1 MPRLRICRYKVRVK
15 RGLPNSIGCRA
26 INQSCQRL
34 SSYTLVNVSC
44 PAPIETPMVQN
55 TDECQKKKYSNFDI
69 AVVMFSGISMNRL
82 SDPDEVAS
90 AILFLASEHSGVITG
105 AGLHVVGGVLAK

>member
-1 MPRLRICRYKVRVK
+1 
-15 RGLPNSIGCRA
+15 
-26 INQSCQRL
+26 
-34 SSYTLVNVSC
+34 
-44 PAPIETPMVQN
+44 MVQN